1 MERAALAQMPAA
13 EAYNAPAL
21 SFDEHPDSAAADVT
35 AIDIVK
41 FLSITLPYK
50 IQRYDQ
56 SDDQHNIN
64 NMIPLLID
72 E

>member
-41 FLSITLPYK
+41 IMP
-50 IQRYDQ
+50 I
-56 SDDQHNIN
+56 I
-64 NMIPLLID
+64 LIKLFS
-72 E
+72 